1 MDYHMTDI
9 IPLLPI
15 PQPPYGKVSYNIPCP
30 KCQSGSQHRKG
41 RLNINLKKD
50 VFRCPKCGQ
59 FEGGVFDLYAYYMG
73 ISRDDVRKELEKRFG
88 RNGSSGSGKKS
99 KRTHRQ
105 LPPPPD
111 IPQAQ
116 LADIETRHR
125 VYSALLNHLTLA
137 SDHKQNLL
145 DRGLTEEAIFKFQYR
160 TTPLVGHE
168 TIAKTLVLEGL
179 ELYGVPGFYRG
190 ENGRWTMHFPL
201 RGIMIPCRDREGRI
215 QSLHI
220 RLDKKMKRGGKFLTF
235 STPGQLDGA
244 AAETWCHV
252 VGPVRESILLI
263 EGYMKADIVHHF
275 TGQTVIAIP
284 GVTSIRHL
292 KLVLDELI
300 GLGVRH
306 VMTCFDMDYLKN
318 WHVDE
323 ANQNLTLM
331 LGCLPI
337 TFGTYL
343 WVPDYNGLDDYIWE
357 FCLERRQ
364 PQS

>member
-99 KRTHRQ
+99 KRAHRQ

-137 SDHKQNLL
+137 SDH
-145 DRGLTEEAIFKFQYR
+145 
-160 TTPLVGHE
+160 
-168 TIAKTLVLEGL
+168 
-179 ELYGVPGFYRG
+179 
-190 ENGRWTMHFPL
+190 
-201 RGIMIPCRDREGRI
+201 IPY
-215 QSLHI
+215 
-220 RLDKKMKRGGKFLTF
+220 
-235 STPGQLDGA
+235 A
-244 AAETWCHV
+244 VCH
-252 VGPVRESILLI
+252 
-263 EGYMKADIVHHF
+263 
-275 TGQTVIAIP
+275 
-284 GVTSIRHL
+284 
-292 KLVLDELI
+292 
-300 GLGVRH
+300 
-306 VMTCFDMDYLKN
+306 
-318 WHVDE
+318 
-323 ANQNLTLM
+323 
-331 LGCLPI
+331 
-337 TFGTYL
+337 
-343 WVPDYNGLDDYIWE
+343 
-357 FCLERRQ
+357 
-364 PQS
+364 

>member
-168 TIAKTLVLEGL
+168 TIAKTLVLE
-179 ELYGVPGFYRG
+179 
-190 ENGRWTMHFPL
+190 
-201 RGIMIPCRDREGRI
+201 
-215 QSLHI
+215 
-220 RLDKKMKRGGKFLTF
+220 
-235 STPGQLDGA
+235 
-244 AAETWCHV
+244 
-252 VGPVRESILLI
+252 
-263 EGYMKADIVHHF
+263 
-275 TGQTVIAIP
+275 
-284 GVTSIRHL
+284 
-292 KLVLDELI
+292 
-300 GLGVRH
+300 
-306 VMTCFDMDYLKN
+306 
-318 WHVDE
+318 
-323 ANQNLTLM
+323 
-331 LGCLPI
+331 
-337 TFGTYL
+337 
-343 WVPDYNGLDDYIWE
+343 
-357 FCLERRQ
+357 
-364 PQS
+364 

>member
-168 TIAKTLVLEGL
+168 TIAKTLDSLGYALADIQQSSGSVVSLAAQMAYQSILRATATLLAIIPLLVL
-179 ELYGVPGFYRG
+179 YVFCQK
-190 ENGRWTMHFPL
+190 FF
-201 RGIMIPCRDREGRI
+201 I
-215 QSLHI
+215 QSVERTGI
-220 RLDKKMKRGGKFLTF
+220 
-235 STPGQLDGA
+235 
-244 AAETWCHV
+244 
-252 VGPVRESILLI
+252 VG
-263 EGYMKADIVHHF
+263 
-275 TGQTVIAIP
+275 
-284 GVTSIRHL
+284 
-292 KLVLDELI
+292 
-300 GLGVRH
+300 
-306 VMTCFDMDYLKN
+306 
-318 WHVDE
+318 
-323 ANQNLTLM
+323 
-331 LGCLPI
+331 
-337 TFGTYL
+337 
-343 WVPDYNGLDDYIWE
+343 
-357 FCLERRQ
+357 
-364 PQS
+364 